1 MIDLYS
7 WPTPN
12 GQKIHI
18 MLEETGLDY
27 AVTAVD
33 ITAGEQFAPAFL
45 AISPNNRIPAMVD
58 RDGPGGKP
66 FAVFESGAMLIYLA
80 EKAERF
86 LPTEPGPRSIVLQ
99 WLMFQM
105 GGIGPMFGQQSHF
118 NNYAPQF
125 VDEAQLAYSQK
136 RYDAEVARL
145 YGVLDQRL
153 AQRAYVGGE
162 QYSIAD
168 MAIFPWVRGHRRRGI
183 DIAEFPHFSRWLEEL
198 KARPAIRRGIDLLSE
213 RSNRLFD
220 GLRPETID
228 NMFGETQ
235 FRRR

>member
-18 MLEETGLDY
+18 MLEETGLAY
-27 AVTAVD
+27 GVTAVD
-33 ITAGEQFAPAFL
+33 ITAGEQFEPAFL
-45 AISPNNRIPAMVD
+45 AISPNNRIPAMID
-58 RDGPGGKP
+58 RDGPDGKA
-66 FAVFESGAMLIYLA
+66 FAVFESGAMLVYLA
-80 EKAERF
+80 EKAGRF
-86 LPTEPGPRSIVLQ
+86 LPTAAGPRSVVLQ

-105 GGIGPMFGQQSHF
+105 GGVGPMFGQQSHF

-125 VDEAQLAYSQK
+125 VDAAQLIYSRK
-136 RYDAEVARL
+136 RYDSEVARL
-145 YGVLDQRL
+145 YRVLDRRL
-153 AQRAYVGGE
+153 GESAYVGGD

-183 DIAEFPHFSRWLEEL
+183 DIAEYPHFSRWLEEL
-198 KARPAIRRGIDLLSE
+198 KVRPAVRRGIDLLSE

-220 GLRPETID
+220 GLGPEAID
-228 NMFGETQ
+228 NMFGENQ